1 MIFSMAATYASSSKT
16 VGARRRFRVAKSVV
30 EVETAE
36 VLGFRLASE
45 EAEGAGEGVE
55 RWRGEWPGDSNMI
68 VSVRDARRRRR
79 RCRN

>member
-36 VLGFRLASE
+36 VLGFSLASE

-55 RWRGEWPGDSNMI
+55 RWRGEWPGDSNMT